1 MRRSIRVLLGAEARL
16 VGVIRY
22 SAEGARESAAF
33 EYDPAWLSAAD
44 RFSIDPALQL
54 VAGPQFHPRTRDGS
68 IFHAAI
74 ADTEPDGWGRRV
86 ILRDYAKRRQEARR
100 AGYAA
105 DAHPLRHLD
114 FLLEVDDASRVG
126 ALRFQDEEGVFRR
139 AAEPGRRTAPP
150 LIELAHLAAA
160 SRSVEMNR
168 ETAADLAYLRGRGTS
183 LGGLRPKCTVV
194 DDAGRLCI
202 GKFPSVADE
211 RAVTKGEVL
220 AMRLARSAGI
230 QAAEARL
237 VDSDGVPVAL
247 ITRFDRTND
256 GGRLLYASAAT
267 MLGAEPGDPGEH
279 DYTEIVDALRVRGAA
294 VQADLEELWRRI
306 AFSVL
311 ITNVDDHLLNHGFLH
326 VGHGQWKLAPAFDIN
341 PFPDRVRELKTW
353 ISPDTGPEAT
363 VEALMSVVPYFKLP
377 LVRAKKV
384 LAEVDHAVTGWRD
397 EGRSLGMSD
406 AELEPFAS
414 AFEHSERSAARRVI
428 RARGSKRGGV

>member
-1 MRRSIRVLLGAEARL
+1 MRRTVKVFFGDDPRL
-16 VGVIRY
+16 IGRIRY

-33 EYDPAWLSAAD
+33 EYDASWLSAAD

-54 VAGPQFHPRTRDGS
+54 VPGTQFHKKTRDGS

-86 ILRDYAKRRQEARR
+86 VLRDHAKRMQQARR
-100 AGYAA
+100 AGTKV
-105 DAHPLRHLD
+105 DARPLNDLD
-114 FLLEVDDASRVG
+114 FLLAVDDASRVG
-126 ALRFQDEEGVFRR
+126 ALRFQDEEGVFQR

-160 SRSVEMNR
+160 SRSVETNT

-194 DDAGRLCI
+194 DENGRLSI

-220 AMRLARSAGI
+220 AMRLASAAGI

-237 VDSDGVPVAL
+237 VDSEGIPVAL
-247 ITRFDRTND
+247 IRRFDRTDD
-256 GGRLLYASAAT
+256 GRRLLYTSAAT

-279 DYTEIVDALRVRGAA
+279 SYAEIVDALRVHGAA
-294 VQADLEELWRRI
+294 AKSDIEELWRRI
-306 AFSVL
+306 AFSIL
-311 ITNVDDHLLNHGFLH
+311 ITNIDDHLLNHGFLH
-326 VGHGQWKLAPAFDIN
+326 AGFGQWRLAPAFDLN

-353 ISPDTGPEAT
+353 ISPEAGPEAT
-363 VEALMSVVPYFKLP
+363 IEALLSVAPYFKIS
-377 LVRAKKV
+377 RARTKEI
-384 LAEVDHAVTGWRD
+384 LAHVEHVVAGWHE
-397 EGRSLGMSD
+397 EGRSLGMTD
-406 AELEPFAS
+406 AELEGFAS
-414 AFEHSERSAARRVI
+414 AFEHSERDAAR
-428 RARGSKRGGV
+428 